1 MSTASSSIVSKS
13 KSSEV
18 SHDEEIV
25 KKSKINFK
33 EKKYLH

>member
-1 MSTASSSIVSKS
+1 MSTASSSIVSRS

-25 KKSKINFK
+25 KKSKVDFK
-33 EKKYLH
+33 EKKYQH